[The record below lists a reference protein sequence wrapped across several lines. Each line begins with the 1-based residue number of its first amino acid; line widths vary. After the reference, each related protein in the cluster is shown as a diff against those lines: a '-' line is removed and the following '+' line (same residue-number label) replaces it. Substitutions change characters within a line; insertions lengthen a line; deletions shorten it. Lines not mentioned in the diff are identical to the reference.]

1 MKLLNIFE
9 SEEINNEKVM
19 VSLDSEKFNG
29 LIRANDTAGYI
40 IYCLKNDTS
49 ENELIINMVKKYGIT
64 EERASLG
71 VSSILKQLRELG
83 LIIE

>member
-19 VSLDSEKFNG
+19 VSLDSKKFNG
-29 LIRANDTAGYI
+29 LIRANETASYI
-40 IYCLKNDTS
+40 IDCLKNDIS
-49 ENELIINMVKKYGIT
+49 EKEIINNMIDKYDIT
-64 EERASLG
+64 EERASQG
-71 VSSILKQLRELG
+71 VSSIINQLKELG

>member
-29 LIRANDTAGYI
+29 FIRANNTASYI
-40 IYCLKNDTS
+40 IDCLKNDVS
-49 ENELIINMVKKYGIT
+49 EKEIIIKMVNKYGIT
-64 EERASLG
+64 EERATQG
-71 VSSILKQLRELG
+71 VSSLLNQLRELG

>member
-29 LIRANDTAGYI
+29 FIRANNTASYI
-40 IYCLKNDTS
+40 IDCLKNDVS
-49 ENELIINMVKKYGIT
+49 EKEIIIKMVNKYGIT
-64 EERASLG
+64 EERATQA
-71 VSSILKQLRELG
+71 VSSLLNQLRELG

>member
-19 VSLDSEKFNG
+19 VSLDSKKFNG
-29 LIRANDTAGYI
+29 LIRANETASYI
-40 IYCLKNDTS
+40 IDCLKNDIS
-49 ENELIINMVKKYGIT
+49 EKEIINNMIDKYCIT
-64 EERASLG
+64 EERASQG
-71 VSSILKQLRELG
+71 VSSIINQLKELG

>member
-40 IYCLKNDTS
+40 IDCLKNDTS

-71 VSSILKQLRELG
+71 VSNILKQLRELG

>member
-19 VSLDSEKFNG
+19 VSIDSEKFNG
-29 LIRANDTAGYI
+29 LIRANNTASYI
-40 IYCLKNDTS
+40 IDCLKKETS
-49 ENELIINMVKKYGIT
+49 EIEIITNVVNKYGIT
-64 EERASLG
+64 QERASQG
-71 VSSILKQLRELG
+71 VLSILNQLRELG

>member
-40 IYCLKNDTS
+40 IDCLKNDTS

-71 VSSILKQLRELG
+71 VSIILKQLRELG

>member
-19 VSLDSEKFNG
+19 VSIDCEKFNG
-29 LIRANDTAGYI
+29 LIRANNTASYI
-40 IYCLKNDTS
+40 IDCLKNDIS
-49 ENELIINMVKKYGIT
+49 ENEIITNMVKEYGIT
-64 EERASLG
+64 EERASQG
-71 VSSILKQLRELG
+71 VSSILNQLRELG